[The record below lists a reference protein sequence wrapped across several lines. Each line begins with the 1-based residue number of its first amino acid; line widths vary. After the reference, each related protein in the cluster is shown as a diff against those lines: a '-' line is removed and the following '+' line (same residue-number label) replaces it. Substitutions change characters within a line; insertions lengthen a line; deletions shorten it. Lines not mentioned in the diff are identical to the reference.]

1 MSDSLWPQVHQASLS
16 FIISWSLLKL
26 MSTELMMP
34 SNHLIIC
41 HSLMLLPSIFPSIRV
56 FSKELALGIRWPKY
70 WSFSFSIS
78 LFNEY
83 LGLIFFR
90 IDWFDLLLSK
100 GLSSV
105 FSNTTMQKH
114 QSFGTQPSLCS
125 NSHIRSQCEDT
136 ARRERSSQSSLKEIN
151 PEFLLEGLM
160 LKLKLQYFGH
170 LMPRVDS
177 LEKTLMLGKIEG
189 RRRRGWQR
197 VRWLDGITD
206 SVDMSLSKLQEIVK
220 DRESCGAVHGVAKS
234 WTWLRDWT
242 TKEIDSSIFQSGHVR
257 MLIEDVLQNV
267 RRH

>member
-16 FIISWSLLKL
+16 FIISWSVLKL
-26 MSTELMMP
+26 MSIESMMP

-41 HSLMLLPSIFPSIRV
+41 HPLILLPSIFLSIRV

-105 FSNTTMQKH
+105 FSNTTIRKH
-114 QSFGTQPSLCS
+114 QSFCTQPSLWS

-136 ARRERSSQSSLKEIN
+136 ARRRLSASQEMGSPDIKSAGTWILDFSASRLWQIN
-151 PEFLLEGLM
+151 
-160 LKLKLQYFGH
+160 
-170 LMPRVDS
+170 V
-177 LEKTLMLGKIEG
+177 
-189 RRRRGWQR
+189 
-197 VRWLDGITD
+197 V
-206 SVDMSLSKLQEIVK
+206 
-220 DRESCGAVHGVAKS
+220 
-234 WTWLRDWT
+234 
-242 TKEIDSSIFQSGHVR
+242 
-257 MLIEDVLQNV
+257 
-267 RRH
+267 